1 MSLQI
6 FFVPIVQWRHLDCTA
21 HSMMTY
27 QVCTQV
33 NIPHCA
39 GAIHGCDKLPYWSPY
54 TSICGQLDDNLLPL
68 KLKQYSKASSYAVY
82 GSWNETCIL
91 KTMHH
96 EVGKTSKNPRKIH
109 IKCSK
114 CWRYVDFTQIF
125 GKNLRISTIF
135 GTKIQNHLSSRS
147 AQLETVYIEALLYPF
162 KGIFVIDLIQKYH
175 PF

>member
-1 MSLQI
+1 M
-6 FFVPIVQWRHLDCTA
+6 H
-21 HSMMTY
+21 
-27 QVCTQV
+27 
-33 NIPHCA
+33 
-39 GAIHGCDKLPYWSPY
+39 
-54 TSICGQLDDNLLPL
+54 DNLLPL
-68 KLKQYSKASSYAVY
+68 KLKQKSKASSYAVY

-114 CWRYVDFTQIF
+114 CSGYVDFTQMF

-175 PF
+175 PFWCYVADHILSNCNKTHLQKVICQLLSWINASIHNWRPITEPLWLHWQ